1 MLLLR
6 ALSLDVVAGAAC
18 GGLLAE
24 YVAQARMR
32 PAWWV
37 ALLSAVWAVYTGD
50 HLLDALRTPG
60 PLLTYRHRFHRKHAR
75 VLGAALVFAI
85 LAGLAAAITLRP
97 PVQHF
102 GIGMSVAV
110 IAYLASAQRLIL
122 GTLPKEPVAGILYA
136 AGIWGG
142 PLLVGE
148 APSSWPLLAALL
160 HAIAAITNLTTLG
173 LFELEVD
180 RKQGFRSIALRV
192 GPAVARRWVI
202 GLSAT
207 SALFSLALLAAVE
220 GRDLL
225 PFAVLGVQI
234 ALQGVV
240 LLAMPWFARAE
251 RYRTWGDSAFL
262 LGALPRL
269 VG

>member
-1 MLLLR
+1 VLLLR

-24 YVAQARMR
+24 YVAQAHMR

-60 PLLTYRHRFHRKHAR
+60 PLLTHRHRFHRKHAR
-75 VLGAALVFAI
+75 ALGAALVFAI
-85 LAGLAAAITLRP
+85 MAGLAAAITLRP

-102 GIGMSVAV
+102 GVGLSVAV

-122 GTLPKEPVAGILYA
+122 GTLPKEPVAGVLYA

-142 PLLVGE
+142 PLLVGA
-148 APSSWPLLAALL
+148 APSNWPLIAAAL
-160 HAIAAITNLTTLG
+160 HAIAAIANLTTLG

-180 RKQGFRSIALRV
+180 RQQGSRSIALRV
-192 GPAVARRWVI
+192 GPATARRWII
-202 GLSAT
+202 GGSAT
-207 SALFSLALLAAVE
+207 ATLLSLALLAAVD
-220 GRDLL
+220 GRDVL
-225 PFAVLGVQI
+225 PFAVLSAQI
-234 ALQGVV
+234 ALQGIL
-240 LLAMPWFARAE
+240 LLAIPWFSTSE